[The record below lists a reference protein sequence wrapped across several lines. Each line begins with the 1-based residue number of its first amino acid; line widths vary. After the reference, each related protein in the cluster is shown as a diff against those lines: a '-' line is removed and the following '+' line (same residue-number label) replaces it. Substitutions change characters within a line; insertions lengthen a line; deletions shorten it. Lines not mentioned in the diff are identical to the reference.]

1 MTHSMVKAWG
11 LGAVIVCLAY
21 ATWFISLW
29 ANQFTEVLAFFLW
42 GAPALAAFVTA
53 YLTPRRKILMGTS
66 MAFLAAILAGILN
79 FVYEALGRAVDFSGI
94 RGMTILVVIFLAFN
108 GMLCIAGATCGYFLT
123 RKSTSENQ
131 SGFYRS

>member
-1 MTHSMVKAWG
+1 MTHSTVKAWG

-29 ANQFTEVLAFFLW
+29 ANQFIEALAFFLW

-66 MAFLAAILAGILN
+66 MALLAASLTGILN
-79 FVYEALGRAVDFSGI
+79 FVYEALGRAVDFPGI
-94 RGMTILVVIFLAFN
+94 RGMTILVVISFVFN
-108 GMLCIAGATCGYFLT
+108 GVLCIAGATCGYFLT
-123 RKSTSENQ
+123 RKSTSK
-131 SGFYRS
+131 S

>member
-1 MTHSMVKAWG
+1 MTHSTVKAWG

-53 YLTPRRKILMGTS
+53 YLTPRKKIIMGTS
-66 MAFLAAILAGILN
+66 MAFLAASLAGILN
-79 FVYEALGRAVDFSGI
+79 FVCEALGRAVDF

-123 RKSTSENQ
+123 RKSTSK
-131 SGFYRS
+131 S